1 MEKDMIIRQAF
12 FDGEL
17 FLGGVGMHNMAASLL
32 PAPKKR
38 QELTAYHVLLTS
50 PWSYHHPDEP
60 FFMPEFERQTAFL
73 SALAWRRYNGPICL
87 VTDGPGAEYFRKYH
101 MDQVYDDVLEI
112 LDRRNYGIDPSKF
125 WAAGKIQALCR
136 IKAPCLLMDLDLIVW
151 KELDVDGCLLAA
163 AHTEPLDEN
172 IYPSPDFFLMSPYY
186 TWPAWDTKA
195 LPLNTSIA
203 YFGDEDFKNYYAK
216 ESVRFM
222 QYERDTLDNGSWCM
236 VFAEQRILGMC
247 AASWN
252 ISVKTYL
259 EYDRP
264 LEKQDLVTHLWSG
277 KGLFRSKKSF
287 RDQYMILCEDKIGQ
301 FRERG
306 SRLWTK

>member
-1 MEKDMIIRQAF
+1 M
-12 FDGEL
+12 
-17 FLGGVGMHNMAASLL
+17 
-32 PAPKKR
+32 
-38 QELTAYHVLLTS
+38 
-50 PWSYHHPDEP
+50 
-60 FFMPEFERQTAFL
+60 
-73 SALAWRRYNGPICL
+73 
-87 VTDGPGAEYFRKYH
+87 
-101 MDQVYDDVLEI
+101 
-112 LDRRNYGIDPSKF
+112 
-125 WAAGKIQALCR
+125 
-136 IKAPCLLMDLDLIVW
+136 
-151 KELDVDGCLLAA
+151 
-163 AHTEPLDEN
+163 
-172 IYPSPDFFLMSPYY
+172 
-186 TWPAWDTKA
+186 
-195 LPLNTSIA
+195 PLNTSIA

-264 LEKQDLVTHLWSG
+264 LEKQDLVTHLWSA
-277 KGLFRSKKSF
+277 KGLLRSEKRF
-287 RDQYMILCEDKIGQ
+287 CDQYIKLCEDKIGQ